1 MKIIFILTLLIIG
14 LTLLFASVFSLVK
27 IVLERKELQKSFKI
41 DYQISR
47 YLDIGTSFSIIGSI
61 LGSLLILVSLISL
74 VSLAWL
80 IVDNFKKRKERN
92 MKKIYTKEVHY
103 GYIIIDD
110 NLSDEEQEEA
120 IREEINNGCEHIDN
134 FEYSFSE
141 KKEELNE
148 LTYYELELL
157 TSEMSSTIQSRY
169 MSLDDA
175 KKALKGVTGWSGSS
189 GTINKVTIIPNEDGT
204 IQYHREF
211 NILKY
216 MQ

>member
-1 MKIIFILTLLIIG
+1 
-14 LTLLFASVFSLVK
+14 
-27 IVLERKELQKSFKI
+27 
-41 DYQISR
+41 
-47 YLDIGTSFSIIGSI
+47 
-61 LGSLLILVSLISL
+61 
-74 VSLAWL
+74 
-80 IVDNFKKRKERN
+80 
-92 MKKIYTKEVHY
+92 MKKIYTKEVRY

-110 NLSDEEQEEA
+110 SLSDEEQEEA

-141 KKEELNE
+141 KKEELNK

-175 KKALKGVTGWSGSS
+175 KKALKGVKGWSGSS

-211 NILKY
+211 Y
-216 MQ
+216 VQ

>member
-1 MKIIFILTLLIIG
+1 
-14 LTLLFASVFSLVK
+14 
-27 IVLERKELQKSFKI
+27 
-41 DYQISR
+41 
-47 YLDIGTSFSIIGSI
+47 
-61 LGSLLILVSLISL
+61 
-74 VSLAWL
+74 
-80 IVDNFKKRKERN
+80 

-175 KKALKGVTGWSGSS
+175 KKALKGVKGWSGSS

-211 NILKY
+211 Y
-216 MQ
+216 VQ

>member
-1 MKIIFILTLLIIG
+1 M
-14 LTLLFASVFSLVK
+14 
-27 IVLERKELQKSFKI
+27 LERKELQKSFKI

-47 YLDIGTSFSIIGSI
+47 YLDIGTSFSIVGSI

-80 IVDNFKKRKERN
+80 VVDNFRKKRKKYE
-92 MKKIYTKEVHY
+92 KIYTKEVRY

-110 NLSDEEQEEA
+110 SLSDEEQEEA

-141 KKEELNE
+141 NKEELNE

-157 TSEMSSTIQSRY
+157 TSENVLNDSI
-169 MSLDDA
+169 
-175 KKALKGVTGWSGSS
+175 
-189 GTINKVTIIPNEDGT
+189 
-204 IQYHREF
+204 
-211 NILKY
+211 
-216 MQ
+216 

>member
-1 MKIIFILTLLIIG
+1 
-14 LTLLFASVFSLVK
+14 
-27 IVLERKELQKSFKI
+27 
-41 DYQISR
+41 
-47 YLDIGTSFSIIGSI
+47 
-61 LGSLLILVSLISL
+61 
-74 VSLAWL
+74 
-80 IVDNFKKRKERN
+80 
-92 MKKIYTKEVHY
+92 MKKIYTKEVRY

-110 NLSDEEQEEA
+110 SLSDEEQEEA

-175 KKALKGVTGWSGSS
+175 KKALKGVKGWSGSS

-211 NILKY
+211 Y
-216 MQ
+216 VQ

>member
-1 MKIIFILTLLIIG
+1 
-14 LTLLFASVFSLVK
+14 
-27 IVLERKELQKSFKI
+27 
-41 DYQISR
+41 
-47 YLDIGTSFSIIGSI
+47 
-61 LGSLLILVSLISL
+61 
-74 VSLAWL
+74 
-80 IVDNFKKRKERN
+80 

-110 NLSDEEQEEA
+110 NLSDKEQEEA

-175 KKALKGVTGWSGSS
+175 KKALKGVKGWSGSS

-211 NILKY
+211 NIK
-216 MQ
+216 

>member
-27 IVLERKELQKSFKI
+27 IILERKALQKSFKI

-47 YLDIGTSFSIIGSI
+47 YLDIGISLSIIGSI
-61 LGSLLILVSLISL
+61 LGSLLILMSLISL
-74 VSLAWL
+74 ISLAWL
-80 IVDNFKKRKERN
+80 LLVILERRERN

-103 GYIIIDD
+103 GYITIDD

-175 KKALKGVTGWSGSS
+175 KKALKGVVNWYR
-189 GTINKVTIIPNEDGT
+189 I
-204 IQYHREF
+204 F
-211 NILKY
+211 
-216 MQ
+216 

>member
-27 IVLERKELQKSFKI
+27 IILERKALQKSFKI

-47 YLDIGTSFSIIGSI
+47 YLDIGISLSIIGSI
-61 LGSLLILVSLISL
+61 LGSLLILMSLISL
-74 VSLAWL
+74 ISLAWL
-80 IVDNFKKRKERN
+80 LLVILERRERN

-103 GYIIIDD
+103 GYITIDD

>member
-27 IVLERKELQKSFKI
+27 IILERKALQKSFKI

-80 IVDNFKKRKERN
+80 IVDNFKKRRERN

-175 KKALKGVTGWSGSS
+175 KKTLKGVTGWSGSS

>member
-1 MKIIFILTLLIIG
+1 
-14 LTLLFASVFSLVK
+14 
-27 IVLERKELQKSFKI
+27 
-41 DYQISR
+41 
-47 YLDIGTSFSIIGSI
+47 
-61 LGSLLILVSLISL
+61 
-74 VSLAWL
+74 
-80 IVDNFKKRKERN
+80 

-211 NILKY
+211 NINKKTA
-216 MQ
+216 

>member
-1 MKIIFILTLLIIG
+1 
-14 LTLLFASVFSLVK
+14 
-27 IVLERKELQKSFKI
+27 
-41 DYQISR
+41 
-47 YLDIGTSFSIIGSI
+47 
-61 LGSLLILVSLISL
+61 
-74 VSLAWL
+74 
-80 IVDNFKKRKERN
+80 
-92 MKKIYTKEVHY
+92 MKKIYTKEVRY
-103 GYIIIDD
+103 GYIIIDN

-175 KKALKGVTGWSGSS
+175 KKALKGVKGWSGSS
-189 GTINKVTIIPNEDGT
+189 GTLNKVTIIPNEDGT

-211 NILKY
+211 NIK
-216 MQ
+216 

>member
-27 IVLERKELQKSFKI
+27 IILERKALQKSLKI

-80 IVDNFKKRKERN
+80 VVDDFIKKG
-92 MKKIYTKEVHY
+92 KKYEKNLYKRSSY

>member
-1 MKIIFILTLLIIG
+1 
-14 LTLLFASVFSLVK
+14 
-27 IVLERKELQKSFKI
+27 
-41 DYQISR
+41 
-47 YLDIGTSFSIIGSI
+47 
-61 LGSLLILVSLISL
+61 
-74 VSLAWL
+74 
-80 IVDNFKKRKERN
+80 
-92 MKKIYTKEVHY
+92 MKKIYTKEVRY
-103 GYIIIDD
+103 GYIIIDN

-175 KKALKGVTGWSGSS
+175 KKALKGVKGWSGSS

-211 NILKY
+211 NV
-216 MQ
+216 Q